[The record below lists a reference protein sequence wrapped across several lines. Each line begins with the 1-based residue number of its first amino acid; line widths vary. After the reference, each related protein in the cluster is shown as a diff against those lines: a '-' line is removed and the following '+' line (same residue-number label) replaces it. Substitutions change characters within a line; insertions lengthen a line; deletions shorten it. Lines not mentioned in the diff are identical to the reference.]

1 MKKYLVI
8 GNPIEHSLSP
18 QLHNYWIKK
27 NKINAIYE
35 KKKLGEMDLE
45 DLILKVKKGEINGI
59 NITVPFKNKVIPFL
73 DILSE
78 EAKITQSVNTIH
90 FDNGNVVGHN
100 TDIEG
105 FKTSIEK
112 INYNIFGKRVFI
124 LGGGG
129 VVPSIIFALSE
140 MGASEIILSN
150 RTRIKAENIKNIF
163 KNINIVNWGTM
174 PDCDII
180 INATSIGLKNQDRIE
195 LDFSLLR
202 ENKFFY
208 DLIYNPEETHFLK
221 QGKKLRNKTQ
231 NGKMMFIYQAYFAF
245 KIWHGFYPKVDKDVI
260 NLLNQ

>member
-18 QLHNYWIKK
+18 QLHNYWIKI
-27 NKINAIYE
+27 NKIDATYE
-35 KKKLGEMDLE
+35 KRKLSEMDLE
-45 DLILKVKKGEINGI
+45 DLVFKVKKGEINGA

-78 EAKITQSVNTIH
+78 EAKITQSVNTIY
-90 FDNGNVVGHN
+90 FDNGSVIGHN

-105 FKTSIEK
+105 FKTSIKK
-112 INYNIFGKRVFI
+112 INYSVAGKRVFI
-124 LGGGG
+124 LGSGG
-129 VVPSIIFALSE
+129 VVPSIIFALGE

-150 RTRIKAENIKNIF
+150 RTKSKAENIKNLF
-163 KNINIVNWGTM
+163 KNIDIVSWGKI

-195 LDFSLLR
+195 VDFSSLR

-208 DLIYNPEETHFLK
+208 DLIYNPEETHFLR
-221 QGKKLRNKTQ
+221 QGKKLGNKTQ

-245 KIWHGFYPKVDKDVI
+245 KIWHGFYPKVDKEVI
-260 NLLNQ
+260 NLLDQ